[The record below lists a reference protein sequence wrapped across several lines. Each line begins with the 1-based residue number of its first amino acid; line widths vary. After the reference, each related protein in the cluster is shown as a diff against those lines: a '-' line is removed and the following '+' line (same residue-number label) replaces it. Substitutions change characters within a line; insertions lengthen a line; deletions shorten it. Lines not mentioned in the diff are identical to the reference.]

1 MSESSGSPCCGPSR
15 GSGAVPFQAVVEGGG
30 GGSTTGMLMLD
41 GGTFLMGTEDSDGFP
56 GDGEGPVREI
66 ELNPYWIDPFTVTN
80 ERFAAFTADS
90 GYVTEAE
97 RFGWSFVFGGL
108 LPDDFPPTQGAA
120 QAPWWR
126 QVHGACWKTPEGP
139 ATRIE
144 DRLDHPVVQVSWRD
158 AHAFCAWAGLRLP
171 TEAEWEHAARGGLEQ
186 KRFPWGDR
194 REPDGEHR
202 MNVWQG
208 MFPAKNTLDDGYLGT
223 APVDSFP
230 PNGFGLHNTSGNVWE
245 WCADWFDSSYPRL
258 SPRSNPSGPEAG
270 EAKVIRGGSYLCHD
284 SYCNRYRVGARSS
297 NTPDSTTG
305 NMGFRCAAG
314 VQSPASDDVGTTA
327 AS

>member
-41 GGTFLMGTEDSDGFP
+41 GRTLRLGTHGPQGFP
-56 GDGEGPVREI
+56 GGGEGPVREI

-97 RFGWSFVFGGL
+97 RFGWSFVFCGL

-144 DRLDHPVVQVSWRD
+144 DRLDHPVVQGSWRH

-171 TEAEWEHAARGGLEQ
+171 TEAEWEPAARGGLEQ
-186 KRFPWGDR
+186 KRFP
-194 REPDGEHR
+194 
-202 MNVWQG
+202 
-208 MFPAKNTLDDGYLGT
+208 
-223 APVDSFP
+223 
-230 PNGFGLHNTSGNVWE
+230 
-245 WCADWFDSSYPRL
+245 
-258 SPRSNPSGPEAG
+258 
-270 EAKVIRGGSYLCHD
+270 
-284 SYCNRYRVGARSS
+284 
-297 NTPDSTTG
+297 
-305 NMGFRCAAG
+305 
-314 VQSPASDDVGTTA
+314 
-327 AS
+327 